1 MLPAVLRSVD
11 LERRHKLS
19 CTFRECRDTVDI
31 LVVPLVVDDLGIRVA
46 DTDIRRRLIAQTVLE
61 SVFLVSI
68 EAFESDPPAA
78 CLVVTFHSAF
88 LHAFPIV
95 PVTYDVAI
103 VESLSV
109 LVLIIED
116 ECHAAVI
123 IIVDSVPYACRHGF
137 ENQRIRSE

>member
-1 MLPAVLRSVD
+1 MLPAVSRSVD
-11 LERRHKLS
+11 LERRNKLL
-19 CTFRECRDTVDI
+19 CTCWECRYTGYV
-31 LVVPLVVDDLGIRVA
+31 LVIPLVVHDLCIRVA

-68 EAFESDPPAA
+68 EAVESDPPAA
-78 CLVVTFHSAF
+78 CLVVTLHRAF
-88 LHAFPIV
+88 LHTLPLV
-95 PVTYDVAI
+95 PVAYDVAI

-109 LVLIIED
+109 LVLVIED

-123 IIVDSVPYACRHGF
+123 IIIDSVSYACRHGF